1 MGQTPAESLE
11 LVGTRIPTSVAE
23 RLKEQAEAEGLATSY
38 LARLII
44 ENYFHVGLPPQM
56 RDALEADEKRLK
68 LNRRDYLNQLR
79 YARVQVL
86 EKKSGARSKR

>member
-1 MGQTPAESLE
+1 MGQTPAEPLE
-11 LVGTRIPTSVAE
+11 LVGTRIPSAVAD
-23 RLKEQAEAEGLATSY
+23 RLREHAQAEGLATSY

-56 RDALEADEKRLK
+56 REALEADEKHLE

-79 YARVQVL
+79 YARVQAL
-86 EKKSGARSKR
+86 EKKSQTKAKR